1 MNVFDT
7 WPVLSPSWEKL
18 KTGPGRRRV
27 FYIFTTVALMYLD
40 VTVTQD
46 FWAPKMWK
54 ILEKFLKGF

>member
-27 FYIFTTVALMYLD
+27 FYIFTIVALMYLD

-46 FWAPKMWK
+46 F
-54 ILEKFLKGF
+54 